1 MIKIHLKSY
10 FEKKKKQI
18 LAHVTF
24 IHLNANEM
32 HYVRIIDLRMWS
44 LYITVT
50 KKCFLGVC
58 FVQKIILLN
67 NIPIL
72 RE

>member
-24 IHLNANEM
+24 IHLNANEI
-32 HYVRIIDLRMWS
+32 HYVRIIDLRIWS

-50 KKCFLGVC
+50 KKKMFFRCLFHT
-58 FVQKIILLN
+58 KSNTIK
-67 NIPIL
+67 
-72 RE
+72 